1 MTISVRIVVNQIGGR
16 QRRRRNGGHNRHSNA
31 CRRIT
36 DNGMPPQAF
45 DGPLSLTSRYCEVR
59 PHTTMRM
66 IWASPT
72 FTLESLEMLRGILSL
87 IAALS
92 LLCAGSMVVNAQ
104 TQGGTLS
111 PLTTDCSS
119 PASAFLPEC
128 AGLAASPYASGQSY
142 TNGTPGQTS
151 NGQGMYG
158 GASQIQSVS
167 PLGESGN
174 GANQRIPT
182 YVDQVPFG
190 NSSGN
195 LYNPYLGLARKQSL
209 TEFQRVV
216 AGSVGEILPI
226 FGANLFSNIAA
237 GLAPIDRTP
246 VTSNYVVN
254 TGDQLLI
261 RVWGQVNF
269 NVHAT
274 VDRSGDIYI
283 PQVGNIEV
291 AGLHFEQ
298 LDGYLR
304 NQLGRVYRNFD
315 LSVNMGQLRS
325 IQIYVVG
332 NARQPG
338 SYTVSSLSTLVNAL
352 FFSGGPSE
360 QGSMRRIDLRR
371 NGKVVTTFDLYDLL
385 IYGDKSHDVPLLPGD
400 VIYIPPVGPEIA
412 VAGSIHVPAI
422 YELKGS
428 ETVSQAIALAGG
440 LATMASK
447 QDAQLDRINS
457 QEARQTV
464 QITLNTAGMET
475 PLRDGDILRISA
487 IVQQFDQTVTL
498 RGNVA
503 NPGRY
508 RWTPGMRIADLIPD
522 KDALQTRGYWQ
533 RRIALGLPAP
543 EYTPLFS
550 AYQATL
556 PSPFAPSAASS
567 NSSESGTNG
576 SDYATGTSLAGTQNE
591 ESTQRTP
598 VAGQPSQAQG
608 GESGAA
614 GQTANS
620 SSNQTSTVTSPT
632 PDEAIRAS
640 AVRTNSTPELRY
652 FPPGD
657 RFSQGQFPI
666 KNELLRIAPSIDWNY
681 AVIQR
686 TDPHTLETSLVPFS
700 LGKVVL
706 QHDES
711 QDLALEPGDVVTVFS
726 TADIQVPQA
735 QRVKYVSLQGE
746 IVHAGIYSVAPGETL
761 RDLVERAGGLTPKAY
776 LYGSEFLR
784 ESTQRIQQAR
794 LNQYV
799 NSLEQDI
806 QLSGANAAG
815 SLVNPTGAA
824 ALGTSLQS
832 QRDLITTLRKLR
844 ATGRIVLSLNPY
856 SHGVD
861 ALPDLTLEDGDQ
873 FVVPVT
879 SATVNVVGAV
889 YDQNSFLYR
898 HGQHVEDYLRAAGGT
913 TRNADKR
920 HEFVIRAD
928 GSVISKQTAGGTLFA
943 GGFGGKPGYPGDT
956 VVVPENVNK
965 TTILRGLT
973 DWSAVFSQ
981 FGLGIAALTVLGL

>member
-1 MTISVRIVVNQIGGR
+1 
-16 QRRRRNGGHNRHSNA
+16 
-31 CRRIT
+31 
-36 DNGMPPQAF
+36 
-45 DGPLSLTSRYCEVR
+45 
-59 PHTTMRM
+59 
-66 IWASPT
+66 
-72 FTLESLEMLRGILSL
+72 MLRRILSL
-87 IAALS
+87 IAAL
-92 LLCAGSMVVNAQ
+92 LCTGSMLAHAQ

-128 AGLAASPYASGQSY
+128 AALTNSPYASGQSS
-142 TNGTPGQTS
+142 TTGTTGQNS
-151 NGQGMYG
+151 NGQGLYG
-158 GASQIQSVS
+158 GAMQMQSVS
-167 PLGESGN
+167 PTGGN
-174 GANQRIPT
+174 GINQRIPT

-190 NSSGN
+190 NSSAN
-195 LYNPYLGLARKQSL
+195 QYNPYLGLTRKQPL

-216 AGSVGEILPI
+216 AGSVGQVLPI
-226 FGANLFSNIAA
+226 FGANLFSNVAA

-246 VTSNYVVN
+246 VTADYVVGP
-254 TGDQLLI
+254 GDQLLI

-291 AGLHFEQ
+291 AGLHFQQ

-304 NQLGRVYRNFD
+304 HQLGRLFRNFD

-352 FFSGGPSE
+352 FYSGGPSE
-360 QGSMRRIDLRR
+360 QGSMRRIELRR

-385 IYGDKSHDVPLLPGD
+385 IYGDKSHDAPLLPGD
-400 VIYIPPVGPEIA
+400 VIYIPPVGPEVA
-412 VAGSIHVPAI
+412 VSGSIHVPAI
-422 YELKGS
+422 YELKGT
-428 ETVSQAIALAGG
+428 ETVGQVIALAGG
-440 LATMASK
+440 LATMASR

-464 QITLNTAGMET
+464 QINLNATGMET
-475 PLRDGDILRISA
+475 PLRDGDILRILA

-508 RWTPGMRIADLIPD
+508 RWTPGMRISDLIPD

-550 AYQATL
+550 AYQASL

-567 NSSESGTNG
+567 NSNESGNNG

-591 ESTQRTP
+591 ESTQRVP
-598 VAGQPSQAQG
+598 VAGQPTQVQG
-608 GESGAA
+608 GESGQG
-614 GQTANS
+614 GQTTKS
-620 SSNQTSTVTSPT
+620 STDQTPTT

-640 AVRTNSTPELRY
+640 AARTNSTPELRY

-657 RFSQGQFPI
+657 RFSEGQFPI
-666 KNELLRIAPSIDWNY
+666 RNELLRIAPSIDWSY

-686 TDPHTLETSLVPFS
+686 TDPHTLATSLIPFS

-706 QHDES
+706 DHDES
-711 QDLALEPGDVVTVFS
+711 QNLPLEPSDVVTVFS

-761 RDLVERAGGLTPKAY
+761 RDVVERAGGLTPKAY

-784 ESTQRIQQAR
+784 ESTQRLQQAR

-824 ALGTSLQS
+824 ALGTSIQS

-844 ATGRIVLSLNPY
+844 ATGRIVLNLTPY
-856 SHGVD
+856 SHGID

-879 SATVNVVGAV
+879 PATVNVVGAV

-943 GGFGGKPGYPGDT
+943 GGFGGKPGYAGDT
-956 VVVPENVNK
+956 VVVPQNVNK
-965 TTILRGLT
+965 TTVLRGLT

>member
-1 MTISVRIVVNQIGGR
+1 ML
-16 QRRRRNGGHNRHSNA
+16 
-31 CRRIT
+31 RRIL
-36 DNGMPPQAF
+36 F
-45 DGPLSLTSRYCEVR
+45 
-59 PHTTMRM
+59 
-66 IWASPT
+66 
-72 FTLESLEMLRGILSL
+72 L
-87 IAALS
+87 IAAL
-92 LLCAGSMVVNAQ
+92 LCTSSMVANAQ
-104 TQGGTLS
+104 IQGG
-111 PLTTDCSS
+111 PLTPQQTTECSS
-119 PASAFLPEC
+119 PSSAFMPEC
-128 AGLAASPYASGQSY
+128 AGLLASPFTSGQSY
-142 TNGTPGQTS
+142 SNGTNGQTM
-151 NGQGMYG
+151 NGQGAYG
-158 GASQIQSVS
+158 GALQSQPIS
-167 PLGESGN
+167 PTGGN
-174 GANQRIPT
+174 GLNQRIPT

-190 NSSGN
+190 SPRTN
-195 LYNPYLGLARKQSL
+195 LYNPYLGMEREQPL

-226 FGANLFSNIAA
+226 FGANLFSNNSA
-237 GLAPIDRTP
+237 GLAPVDRTP
-246 VTSNYVVN
+246 VTSDYVIGI
-254 TGDQLLI
+254 GDQLLI

-274 VDRSGDIYI
+274 VDRAGEIYI
-283 PQVGNIEV
+283 PQVGNLEV

-298 LDGYLR
+298 LDGHLR
-304 NQLGRVYRNFD
+304 SQLGRVYRNFD

-360 QGSMRRIDLRR
+360 QGSMRRIELRR

-385 IYGDKSHDVPLLPGD
+385 IYGDTSHDAQLLPGD
-400 VIYIPPVGPEIA
+400 IIYIPPVGPEFA
-412 VAGSIHVPAI
+412 LAGSIHVPAI
-422 YELKGS
+422 YESKGT
-428 ETVSQAIALAGG
+428 ETIEQAIALAGG

-464 QITLNTAGMET
+464 QIELNAPGMET
-475 PLRDGDILRISA
+475 PLRDGDILRIST
-487 IVQQFDQTVTL
+487 IIQQFEGTVVL

-508 RWTPGMRIADLIPD
+508 HWMPGMRISDLIPD
-522 KDALQTRGYWQ
+522 KDSLQTRGYWQ

-550 AYQATL
+550 AYRASL
-556 PSPFAPSAASS
+556 PSPFAPNATS
-567 NSSESGTNG
+567 SSEPGATSGN
-576 SDYATGTSLAGTQNE
+576 DAIGTSLAGTQNE
-591 ESTQRTP
+591 ESTQWTP
-598 VAGQPSQAQG
+598 VAGQPSQGKSG
-608 GESGAA
+608 GESGQ
-614 GQTANS
+614 GPTAS
-620 SSNQTSTVTSPT
+620 SPTDQTSTNA
-632 PDEAIRAS
+632 DDILRAS
-640 AVRTNSTPELRY
+640 AARTNSTPELRY

-657 RFSQGQFPI
+657 RFSEGQFPI
-666 KNELLRIAPSIDWNY
+666 RNELLRIAPSIDWSY
-681 AVIQR
+681 AVIER
-686 TDPHTLETSLVPFS
+686 TDPHTLTTSLIPFN
-700 LGKVVL
+700 LGQVVL
-706 QHDES
+706 DHNES
-711 QDLALEPGDVVTVFS
+711 QNLPLEPGDVVTVFS

-761 RDLVERAGGLTPKAY
+761 RDVVERAGGLTPKAY
-776 LYGSEFLR
+776 LYGSDFLR
-784 ESTQRIQQAR
+784 ESTQRLQQAR
-794 LNQYV
+794 LNEYV

-806 QLSGANAAG
+806 QLAGANAAG

-844 ATGRIVLSLNPY
+844 ATGRIVLNLAPY
-856 SHGVD
+856 SRGID
-861 ALPDLTLEDGDQ
+861 ALPDLALEDGDQ

-879 SATVNVVGAV
+879 PATVNVVGAV

-898 HGQHVEDYLRAAGGT
+898 QGQHVDDYLRSAGGT

-928 GSVISKQTAGGTLFA
+928 GSVVSKQTAGGTLFA
-943 GGFGGKPGYPGDT
+943 GGFGSKFGYPGDT
-956 VVVPENVNK
+956 VVVPANVNK

-981 FGLGIAALTVLGL
+981 FGLGIAAINLLK

>member
-1 MTISVRIVVNQIGGR
+1 MV
-16 QRRRRNGGHNRHSNA
+16 
-31 CRRIT
+31 
-36 DNGMPPQAF
+36 
-45 DGPLSLTSRYCEVR
+45 
-59 PHTTMRM
+59 
-66 IWASPT
+66 
-72 FTLESLEMLRGILSL
+72 RGILSL
-87 IAALS
+87 AAAL
-92 LLCAGSMVVNAQ
+92 LCTSSTVAYAQ
-104 TQGGTLS
+104 IQSGGVS

-128 AGLAASPYASGQSY
+128 SGLTASPYASGQSY
-142 TNGTPGQTS
+142 NNNATGQTS
-151 NGQGMYG
+151 NGQPMYG
-158 GASQIQSVS
+158 GAMQMQPAS
-167 PLGESGN
+167 PTGG
-174 GANQRIPT
+174 GGINQRIPT

-190 NSSGN
+190 SSLSN
-195 LYNPYLGLARKQSL
+195 QYNPYLGMERKQPL

-226 FGANLFSNIAA
+226 FGANLFSNVAA

-246 VTSNYVVN
+246 VTSDYVVG

-291 AGLHFEQ
+291 AGLHFQQ
-298 LDGYLR
+298 LDGFLK
-304 NQLGRVYRNFD
+304 NQLGRVFRNFD
-315 LSVNMGQLRS
+315 LSINMGQLRS

-352 FFSGGPSE
+352 FYSGGPSE
-360 QGSMRRIDLRR
+360 QGSMRRIELRR
-371 NGKVVTTFDLYDLL
+371 NRTVVTTFDLYDLL
-385 IYGDKSHDVPLLPGD
+385 IYGDKSQDAPLLPGD
-400 VIYIPPVGPEIA
+400 VIYIPPVGPEVA

-422 YELKGS
+422 YELKGT
-428 ETVSQAIALAGG
+428 ETLGQAIALAGG

-464 QITLNTAGMET
+464 QIALNAAGMET
-475 PLRDGDILRISA
+475 PLRDGDILRIST
-487 IVQQFDQTVTL
+487 IVQQFDGTVIL

-508 RWTPGMRIADLIPD
+508 RWTPGMRISDLIPD
-522 KDALQTRGYWQ
+522 KDSLQTRGYWQ

-543 EYTPLFS
+543 QYTPLFS
-550 AYQATL
+550 AYHANL
-556 PSPFAPSAASS
+556 PSPFAPSDAS
-567 NSSESGTNG
+567 NSTEQGANG
-576 SDYATGTSLAGTQNE
+576 NSSYAIGSALAGTQDE

-598 VAGQPSQAQG
+598 VAGQPPQSQSGESAAQG
-608 GESGAA
+608 A
-614 GQTANS
+614 QDT
-620 SSNQTSTVTSPT
+620 QSPT
-632 PDEAIRAS
+632 NQPPTNADENLRA
-640 AVRTNSTPELRY
+640 AAARANSTPDLRY

-657 RFSQGQFPI
+657 RFSEGQFPI
-666 KNELLRIAPSIDWNY
+666 KNEILRIAPSIDWSY

-686 TDPHTLETSLVPFS
+686 TDPHTLATSLIPFS
-700 LGKVVL
+700 LGQVVL
-706 QHDES
+706 DHDES
-711 QDLALEPGDVVTVFS
+711 QNMALEPGDVVTVFS

-735 QRVKYVSLQGE
+735 QRVKFVSLQGE

-761 RDLVERAGGLTPKAY
+761 RDVVERAGGLTPKAY

-784 ESTQRIQQAR
+784 ESTQRLQQAR

-806 QLSGANAAG
+806 QLSASNAAG

-824 ALGTSLQS
+824 ALGTSIQS

-844 ATGRIVLSLNPY
+844 ASGRIVLNLNPY
-856 SHGVD
+856 SHGLD
-861 ALPDLTLEDGDQ
+861 ALPNLTLEDGDQ
-873 FVVPVT
+873 FVVPVMP
-879 SATVNVVGAV
+879 ATVNVVGAV
-889 YDQNSFLYR
+889 YDQNSFLFQ

-956 VVVPENVNK
+956 VVVPDNVNK